1 MIFSIIIPTYNS
13 KLSIVKCL
21 ESIQSQTFTSYEVII
36 IDGNSSDNT
45 IDICKKF
52 ASNFPA
58 IQIISERDNGIY
70 DAMNKGIKLSSG
82 DFLVF
87 LNSGDCFANES
98 SLSKLVSASAGFDLV
113 YGDLMI
119 KDQEDEWIKKY
130 PDHLNLRYF
139 YFESIP
145 HPACLISK
153 RLFNKVGF
161 YDTTLKIV
169 SDWKFFLISVIK
181 QKCSYR
187 HIDEVISIFDYQG
200 ISSIGSNRKRIE
212 LERRRVLKEDFVFF
226 YYLYTIY
233 LKLIGKSFYQ
243 EI

>member
-1 MIFSIIIPTYNS
+1 MKNKVSIITINLNNRVGLEKTFQSVIKQDYSFYEYLVVDGGSTDGSKEFLDLNS
-13 KLSIVKCL
+13 L
-21 ESIQSQTFTSYEVII
+21 
-36 IDGNSSDNT
+36 N
-45 IDICKKF
+45 
-52 ASNFPA
+52 
-58 IQIISERDNGIY
+58 ISFWVSEHDSGVY

-169 SDWKFFLISVIK
+169 SDWKFFLFSVVK

-200 ISSIGSNRKRIE
+200 LSSIGLNRERIE
-212 LERRRVLKEDFVFF
+212 LERKRVLKEDFWFF